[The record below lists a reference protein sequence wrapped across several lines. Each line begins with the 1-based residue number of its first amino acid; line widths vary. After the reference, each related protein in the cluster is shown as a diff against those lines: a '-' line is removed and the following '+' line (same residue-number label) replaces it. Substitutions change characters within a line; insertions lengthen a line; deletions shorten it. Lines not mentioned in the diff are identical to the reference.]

1 MSGERANGEDGSGW
15 HATPRQLEILKLV
28 AAGLSDKQ
36 IAEQLRLSP
45 RTVRSHLDR
54 LFQRHGLHT
63 RAEAVAAWM
72 RTIAS

>member
-1 MSGERANGEDGSGW
+1 MPGERTDGARRPGW
-15 HATPRQLEILKLV
+15 HATPRQVEILKLV

-36 IAEQLRLSP
+36 IAVELRLSH

-63 RAEAVAAWM
+63 RAEAVAAWL
-72 RTIAS
+72 RTIAP